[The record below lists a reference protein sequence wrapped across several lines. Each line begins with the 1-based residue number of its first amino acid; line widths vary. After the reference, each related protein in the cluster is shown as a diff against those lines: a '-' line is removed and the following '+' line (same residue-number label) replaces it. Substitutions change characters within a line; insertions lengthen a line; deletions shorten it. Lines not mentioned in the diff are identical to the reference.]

1 MGPAVEVEGL
11 VRRFGSFE
19 AVRGV
24 SFRIPSGSVLGF
36 IGANGAGKTTTM
48 RIMATLEEPSEGRV
62 RIAGYDVTQDPTEV
76 RRRIGWMPDAYG
88 AYPHVTVWEYL
99 DFYARAYG
107 FDGAERRRRVAE
119 IMEFTDVAPIA
130 DREMAVLSKGMAQ
143 RLCLGRALIHDPDV
157 LILDEPAAGLDPRAR
172 IEFKRLVRLLAES
185 GKTLF
190 ISSHILSELEEMCDT
205 LLFIDDG
212 RVLHHGSAAALKR
225 GPETEGALV
234 NVTVAAGTRAL
245 EDWALVNPGVVLG
258 EVTASGGRLRL
269 PSSDPELV
277 ADRLRSMVQAG
288 VRVVDFRREE
298 RRLEDAFVD
307 ALKKVQGPPA

>member
-1 MGPAVEVEGL
+1 MPAAVEVRDL
-11 VRRFGSFE
+11 VRRFGTFE
-19 AVRGV
+19 AVRGI
-24 SFRIPSGSVLGF
+24 SFEIPAGAVLGF

-48 RIMATLEEPSEGRV
+48 RIMATLEEPTSGTV
-62 RIAGYDVTQDPTEV
+62 RIAGRDVVEHPSDV
-76 RRRIGWMPDAYG
+76 RRAIGWMPDAYG
-88 AYPHVTVWEYL
+88 AYPHVTVAEYL

-107 FDGAERRRRVAE
+107 LRGETRRRRLAE
-119 IMEFTDVAPIA
+119 IMDFTDLAGIA
-130 DREMAVLSKGMAQ
+130 EREMAVLSKGMAQ

-157 LILDEPAAGLDPRAR
+157 LILDEPAAGLDPKAR

-212 RVLHHGSAAALKR
+212 RVLHHGSAESLKR
-225 GPETEGALV
+225 GDTTQV
-234 NVTVAAGTRAL
+234 FVTVTVAGGAEPLR
-245 EDWALVNPGVVLG
+245 EWAAMSPGVKVV
-258 EVTASGGRLRL
+258 ETAAASCRLQL
-269 PSSDPELV
+269 ESSEPDFV
-277 ADRLRSMVQAG
+277 ADRLRAMIGAG

-307 ALKKVQGPPA
+307 VLRKVQGDA